1 MTWKGGHHTEE
12 SKRKKSFANWVTN
25 GISRKHTA
33 EARRNMSLAQT
44 GKRLSEE
51 RKRKIGQFHNGKKW
65 YLSRRNTAEARAWK
79 DEYENLGRINANK
92 FADMAKANLS
102 GNGLMKGK

>member
-1 MTWKGGHHTEE
+1 MDITLKNQRERRVLL
-12 SKRKKSFANWVTN
+12 SWVTN

-79 DEYENLGRINANK
+79 DEYENPGRINANK